1 MSGSLSGK
9 CAIVTG
15 GASGI
20 GFATA
25 AAFAHEG
32 ARVAIIDVDSERAA
46 NAAAELRK
54 CGGDARSFVASVT
67 DEDAVGAAVK
77 DIEQAL
83 GAPDILMN
91 NAGAVCLGRID
102 QTSTDD
108 WGRVM
113 ATNVGGTFLMS
124 RAVVPRMLERRR
136 GTIINIGS
144 VAGLAGIPNMAAY
157 CAAKGAVVSL
167 TRQMAADYSSQGI
180 RVNCICPGT
189 VADTAMGRSILG
201 LDATPEVQARRL
213 AKYPLGR
220 FGKPNEIAEVAVFLA
235 SDKASFVT
243 GAAVAVD
250 GGMTAI

>member
-113 ATNVGGTFLMS
+113 ATNVGGTFVMS

-136 GTIINIGS
+136 GTIINVGS

>member
-46 NAAAELRK
+46 NAATELRK

-113 ATNVGGTFLMS
+113 ATNVGGTFVMS

-136 GTIINIGS
+136 GTIINVGS

>member
-46 NAAAELRK
+46 NAATELRK

>member
-136 GTIINIGS
+136 GTIINVGS

>member
-46 NAAAELRK
+46 NAATELRK

-136 GTIINIGS
+136 GTIINVGS

>member
-1 MSGSLSGK
+1 MSGSLNGK
-9 CAIVTG
+9 CAVVTG

-25 AAFAHEG
+25 AAFAREG
-32 ARVAIIDVDSERAA
+32 ARVAIIDVDAERAA
-46 NAAAELRK
+46 SAAIELCK
-54 CGGDARSFVASVT
+54 GAGDARSFVANVT
-67 DEDAVGAAVK
+67 DEDAVSEAVQG
-77 DIEQAL
+77 IEHAL
-83 GAPDILMN
+83 GAPDMLVN

-102 QTSTDD
+102 QTKSCD
-108 WGRVM
+108 WDRVI

-124 RAVVPRMLERRR
+124 RAVLPHMLER
-136 GTIINIGS
+136 GSGVIINVGS

-157 CAAKGAVVSL
+157 CAAKGAIVSL
-167 TRQMAADYSSQGI
+167 TRQMAADFSSHGI

-201 LDATPEVQARRL
+201 LDATPEVKAKRL

-235 SDKASFVT
+235 SEKASFVT
-243 GAAVAVD
+243 GAAITVD

>member
-1 MSGSLSGK
+1 MSGSLNGK

-32 ARVAIIDVDSERAA
+32 ARVAIIDVDTERAA

-54 CGGDARSFVASVT
+54 CGGDACSFVASVT

-77 DIEQAL
+77 NIEQAL

-102 QTSTDD
+102 QTSTGD
-108 WGRVM
+108 WDRVI

-136 GTIINIGS
+136 GAIINVGS

-201 LDATPEVQARRL
+201 LDTTPEVQAKRL

-235 SDKASFVT
+235 SDRASFVT

>member
-1 MSGSLSGK
+1 MSGSLNGK

-46 NAAAELRK
+46 NAATELRK

-91 NAGAVCLGRID
+91 NAGAVCLGRVD
-102 QTSTDD
+102 QTSTAD
-108 WGRVM
+108 WDRLI

-136 GTIINIGS
+136 GTIINVGS

-201 LDATPEVQARRL
+201 LDTTPEGQARRL

>member
-113 ATNVGGTFLMS
+113 ATNVGGTFVMS

-136 GTIINIGS
+136 GTIINVGS

-201 LDATPEVQARRL
+201 FDATPEVQARRL